1 MITKPALPRFLK
13 VLKYF
18 IKNKRTLIHLKY
30 NYRYRVACSPSI
42 GSDKITDV
50 ISNIPWKK
58 KER

>member
-30 NYRYRVACSPSI
+30 NYRYRVAWSPSI
-42 GSDKITDV
+42 VTDKVQKRDFEEIE
-50 ISNIPWKK
+50 INF
-58 KER
+58 